1 MKTRNR
7 LFVKSI
13 LILTSLFFAGWGL
26 KNKTEI
32 DNTKNIIV
40 LVKYKTQPSQE
51 NETVLALTNLIESV
65 KKEPH
70 FVNIKLHIYPKYRT
84 NILLYEEWDDEL
96 YYKSKHMQT
105 NHLQKFI
112 GDSKNF
118 LAGPPEIS
126 FWKVEKEFKKFAS
139 C

>member
-13 LILTSLFFAGWGL
+13 LILTTLLFAGWSL

-40 LVKYKTQPSQE
+40 LVKYKTQPSKE

-70 FVNIKLHIYPKYRT
+70 FVNIKLHIDPKDRT

-118 LAGPPEIS
+118 LAGPPEIT
-126 FWKVEKEFKKFAS
+126 FWKVEKEFK
-139 C
+139 

>member
-1 MKTRNR
+1 MKTENR
-7 LFVKSI
+7 LFLKSI
-13 LILTSLFFAGWGL
+13 LILTTLLFVGWGL

-32 DNTKNIIV
+32 DNTKSIVV
-40 LVKYKTQPSQE
+40 LVKYKTQPSKE
-51 NETVLALTNLIESV
+51 NETILALISLIENV

-70 FVNIKLHIYPKYRT
+70 FVNIKLHIDPKDRT
-84 NILLYEEWDDEL
+84 NILLYEQWNDEL
-96 YYKSKHMQT
+96 YYNSKHMQT

-126 FWKVEKEFKKFAS
+126 FWKVEKEFK
-139 C
+139 